1 MKDVESDNLQELKTN
16 YETKIAEIKGN
27 YSKSELI
34 YKDSID
40 NLNKLIEKKT
50 NDELSNLKEEN
61 EKNSN
66 KLEELQSQTLK
77 DKVDYDKYIKILE
90 ENYKRILSQYEDCV
104 KENNN
109 LKAQQESDIIR
120 INNETENKIVKITKE
135 NEKFINEIE
144 SKTNEYTLNEEN
156 LNEKLIE
163 TEKQIPILKEKID
176 ELTQILEELKL
187 QKLNQD
193 SEFEE

>member
-40 NLNKLIEKKT
+40 NLNKLIEKT
-50 NDELSNLKEEN
+50 NEELSNLKEEN

>member
-16 YETKIAEIKGN
+16 YETKIAEMKGN